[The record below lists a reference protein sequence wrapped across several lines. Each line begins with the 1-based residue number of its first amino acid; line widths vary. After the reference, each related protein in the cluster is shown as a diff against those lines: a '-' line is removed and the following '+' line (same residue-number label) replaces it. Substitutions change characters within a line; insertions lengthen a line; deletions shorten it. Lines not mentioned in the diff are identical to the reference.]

1 MDYRVGKIG
10 RTIAIR
16 LNDGEDVYA
25 SVHEVARK
33 ENVRCAAVIAVGG
46 IRKAKVVVGPKN
58 PNGPI
63 EPDFRE
69 FDDAR
74 EVVATGT
81 LFWDESAPQM
91 HIHMAFG
98 RGDTPIVGCPRGGA
112 STFCVLEIIMIELA
126 DIDAARVLDPAMGLK
141 LLTFGKTV

>member
-1 MDYRVGKIG
+1 MDYRVGRMG

-16 LNDGEDVYA
+16 LNDGEDVYE
-25 SVHEVARK
+25 SVHEVARR

-46 IRKAKVVVGPKN
+46 VRKAKVVVGPKN

-69 FDDAR
+69 FDNAR
-74 EVVATGT
+74 KIVNTNT
-81 LFWDESAPQM
+81 LFWDDAGPQM

-98 RGDTPIVGCPRGGA
+98 RGDKPLVGCPRGGA
-112 STFCVLEIIMIELA
+112 HPFCVLAIVMIELA
-126 DIDAARVLDPAMGLK
+126 DIDAERAFDPEMGLK
-141 LLTFGKTV
+141 LLTFGKK